1 MDRHLIVK
9 TAKYLIFKINPLNGQ
24 PKISLQCA
32 AFCHSDDFFDDAKR
46 SLISDIKSYNFYGE
60 LLELS
65 QIHCQSKLI
74 AMHCN
79 KKVKQRQTNKLEKER
94 ERPWVLGDRPMYLS
108 FDMPAKKK
116 QLRP

>member
-1 MDRHLIVK
+1 M
-9 TAKYLIFKINPLNGQ
+9 T
-24 PKISLQCA
+24 
-32 AFCHSDDFFDDAKR
+32 FCHSGDSFGDAKR

-79 KKVKQRQTNKLEKER
+79 KKVKQRQTNKLENDWEG
-94 ERPWVLGDRPMYLS
+94 PWQLEDRHTFIHSKCDFLKRL
-108 FDMPAKKK
+108 FKNAIPA
-116 QLRP
+116 